1 MGRTSP
7 PKYSLKRHRNSQHRL
22 PVPIYKCFI
31 EGCHQRFNDRARL
44 LNHQQCHVYSSAI
57 FYTRAQ
63 AFNRT
68 TLVLRQDLPD
78 EGIGDFDFVT
88 STNSVSEETKII
100 NSEIVN
106 KGSIIFTIA
115 ITVNFVKV
123 DMDGA
128 ISIKVSP
135 CFSSKERYI
144 NNVSNYLV

>member
-1 MGRTSP
+1 MERTSP
-7 PKYSLKRHRNSQHRL
+7 LNIHSNVIGIRSIDCQYRFTSVL
-22 PVPIYKCFI
+22 
-31 EGCHQRFNDRARL
+31 EGCRQRFNDRAHL
-44 LNHQQCHVYSSAI
+44 LGYQQCHVYSSTI

-88 STNSVSEETKII
+88 SPDSVSKVTKII

-106 KGSIIFTIA
+106 NASIIFTIA
-115 ITVNFVKV
+115 ITVNFVKL

-128 ISIKVSP
+128 ISTKVS
-135 CFSSKERYI
+135 
-144 NNVSNYLV
+144 